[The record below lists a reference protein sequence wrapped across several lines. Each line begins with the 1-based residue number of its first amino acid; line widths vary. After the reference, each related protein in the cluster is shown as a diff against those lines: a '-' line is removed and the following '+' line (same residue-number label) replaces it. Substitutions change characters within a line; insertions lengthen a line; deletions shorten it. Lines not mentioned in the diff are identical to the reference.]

1 MLTPNLFKF
10 FFLIIFT
17 CYLIIYHRCKMMSS
31 KEIQAKLQQEE
42 AWLKELLAN
51 EQRNQELTSKMIS
64 ILDNFDRCLSNLQST
79 VMPLYKKTGALQ
91 QKQHNVVSTLKL
103 IDQTLKHYNTA
114 NETDAVLKDMSPAEN
129 VIKYI
134 KMMEKLKSAME
145 FFSSN
150 EIHKS
155 QLERVET
162 TFNFGCTALEQEFK
176 VLLRRN
182 RANFSAA
189 QVLASI
195 DDSYEIRKDVD
206 LLHLILGEDTE
217 DLKALSNC
225 IFETSRNNASVE
237 ELKLNSAATRKDS
250 KAWML
255 NRKTLRQ
262 YSADLTNRRV
272 TLAVENVTKE
282 GALENSAESVVFLF
296 VSFMVMFQNEGK
308 LVDNLFRFSQSDAY
322 VCLKSVLVKP
332 LNYILDCAKE
342 FLQQAHRNLGRNDL
356 AAVFCLLPLSKYIHR
371 SQDRFKEFMKFSEPA
386 LQERFNTILKSVDS
400 TCVDALEKFV
410 DHVKNDQEKFIP
422 SDCTVHQLTSNALIF
437 LEQLMIES
445 QALAVVLSSQ
455 QKDSPTTVVP
465 KLLARVL
472 SALGLNLRNK
482 AEFYTD
488 SSLKAM
494 FMLNN
499 TSHILKTIRKVG
511 VLQVVSEQNR
521 DVEQYYNDQ
530 IALFKSQYMQ
540 SWINLGAILAYFQQ
554 NYCLASPLLNQ
565 RPREKEREQIKSV
578 FSDFNRQ
585 FELITN
591 DHRDIVV
598 PDVNLASKLRE
609 DCQKIVLSKYRPF
622 YEKYR
627 QVNFTKNPDKYFK
640 YTPESIANTIDNL
653 FNATL

>member
-1 MLTPNLFKF
+1 
-10 FFLIIFT
+10 
-17 CYLIIYHRCKMMSS
+17 MMSS

-64 ILDNFDRCLSNLQST
+64 ILDDFDRCLSNLQST

-114 NETDAVLKDMSPAEN
+114 NETDAVLKDLSPAEN

-134 KMMEKLKSAME
+134 KMMKKLKSAME

-195 DDSYEIRKDVD
+195 DDSY
-206 LLHLILGEDTE
+206 GEDTE
-217 DLKALSNC
+217 DLKALSNWLVNDSP
-225 IFETSRNNASVE
+225 T
-237 ELKLNSAATRKDS
+237 KDYLNIYADATRKDS

-282 GALENSAESVVFLF
+282 GALENSAEGVVFLF
-296 VSFMVMFQNEGK
+296 VSFMIMFQNEGK
-308 LVDNLFRFSQSDAY
+308 LVDSLFRFSQSDAH

-371 SQDRFKEFMKFSEPA
+371 SQDRFKEFMKFSEPV
-386 LQERFNTILKSVDS
+386 LQERFDTILKSVDS

-455 QKDSPTTVVP
+455 QKESPTTVVP

-511 VLQVVSEQNR
+511 VLRVVSEQNR

-540 SWINLGAILAYFQQ
+540 RYIFIIHV
-554 NYCLASPLLNQ
+554 LL
-565 RPREKEREQIKSV
+565 R
-578 FSDFNRQ
+578 
-585 FELITN
+585 
-591 DHRDIVV
+591 
-598 PDVNLASKLRE
+598 
-609 DCQKIVLSKYRPF
+609 
-622 YEKYR
+622 
-627 QVNFTKNPDKYFK
+627 
-640 YTPESIANTIDNL
+640 
-653 FNATL
+653 

>member
-1 MLTPNLFKF
+1 
-10 FFLIIFT
+10 
-17 CYLIIYHRCKMMSS
+17 MMSS

-42 AWLKELLAN
+42 AWLKDLLAN

-103 IDQTLKHYNTA
+103 IDQTIKHYNTA

-134 KMMEKLKSAME
+134 KMMKKLKSAME

-189 QVLASI
+189 QILASI

-217 DLKALSNC
+217 DLKALSNWLVNDSPTKDYLNIYADVAC
-225 IFETSRNNASVE
+225 TSI
-237 ELKLNSAATRKDS
+237 LKILKR
-250 KAWML
+250 ML

-296 VSFMVMFQNEGK
+296 VSFMNEGK

-445 QALAVVLSSQ
+445 QALAVVLSSK

>member
-1 MLTPNLFKF
+1 
-10 FFLIIFT
+10 
-17 CYLIIYHRCKMMSS
+17 MMSS

-195 DDSYEIRKDVD
+195 DDSYGASR
-206 LLHLILGEDTE
+206 LFCILYSSVSVPVGEDTE
-217 DLKALSNC
+217 DLKALSNWLVNDSPTKDYLNIYADVAC
-225 IFETSRNNASVE
+225 TSILKILKSIFETSRNNASVE

-282 GALENSAESVVFLF
+282 GALENSAESV
-296 VSFMVMFQNEGK
+296 NEGK

>member
-1 MLTPNLFKF
+1 MT
-10 FFLIIFT
+10 FT
-17 CYLIIYHRCKMMSS
+17 
-31 KEIQAKLQQEE
+31 
-42 AWLKELLAN
+42 
-51 EQRNQELTSKMIS
+51 
-64 ILDNFDRCLSNLQST
+64 D
-79 VMPLYKKTGALQ
+79 
-91 QKQHNVVSTLKL
+91 VVSTLKL
-103 IDQTLKHYNTA
+103 IDQTIKHYNTA

-134 KMMEKLKSAME
+134 KMMKKLKSAME

-195 DDSYEIRKDVD
+195 DDSYGASPLFCILCSSVSVP
-206 LLHLILGEDTE
+206 LGEDTE
-217 DLKALSNC
+217 DLKALSNWLVNDSPTKDYLNIYADVAC
-225 IFETSRNNASVE
+225 TSILKILKSIFETSRNNASVE

-296 VSFMVMFQNEGK
+296 VSFMNEGK

-445 QALAVVLSSQ
+445 QALAVVLSSK

-465 KLLARVL
+465 KLLDNPKSR
-472 SALGLNLRNK
+472 R
-482 AEFYTD
+482 
-488 SSLKAM
+488 
-494 FMLNN
+494 
-499 TSHILKTIRKVG
+499 TSG
-511 VLQVVSEQNR
+511 
-521 DVEQYYNDQ
+521 
-530 IALFKSQYMQ
+530 
-540 SWINLGAILAYFQQ
+540 
-554 NYCLASPLLNQ
+554 
-565 RPREKEREQIKSV
+565 
-578 FSDFNRQ
+578 
-585 FELITN
+585 
-591 DHRDIVV
+591 
-598 PDVNLASKLRE
+598 
-609 DCQKIVLSKYRPF
+609 CQ
-622 YEKYR
+622 
-627 QVNFTKNPDKYFK
+627 
-640 YTPESIANTIDNL
+640 
-653 FNATL
+653 